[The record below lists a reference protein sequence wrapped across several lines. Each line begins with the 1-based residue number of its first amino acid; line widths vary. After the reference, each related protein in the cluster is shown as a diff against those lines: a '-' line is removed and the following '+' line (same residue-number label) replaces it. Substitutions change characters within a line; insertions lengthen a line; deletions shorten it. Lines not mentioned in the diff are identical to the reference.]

1 MGTATISME
10 TSSQDF
16 PQPTRRRGGVSP
28 GGEKPHRKL
37 EFVHLPL
44 ETQKQ
49 IIRHV
54 SIRLLVWQPNLMRS
68 CQVNWKDLFTLQRVS
83 APFFYLATAEIYRD
97 LNLNITNSGDEELG
111 LPRTHAAEALQ
122 TILASEHDYGS
133 HIKTLRIGVAED
145 NIEQNTSL
153 ANSHRN
159 EHLLMTRLL
168 WDSKSDSSK
177 FLNTSLLLV
186 ARKAWKLETFQ

>member
-16 PQPTRRRGGVSP
+16 PQPTGQRGGVSP
-28 GGEKPHRKL
+28 GGKKPHRKL

-49 IIRHV
+49 IIRQV
-54 SIRLLVWQPNLMRS
+54 SIRLLVWQSNLMRT

-133 HIKTLRIGVAED
+133 HIKSLRIGVAED

>member
-1 MGTATISME
+1 ME
-10 TSSQDF
+10 TSTQDF
-16 PQPTRRRGGVSP
+16 PQPTRRLDSVAV
-28 GGEKPHRKL
+28 GGERPHGKL

-54 SIRLLVWQPNLMRS
+54 SIRLLLWQRYLMRI
-68 CQVNWKDLFTLQRVS
+68 CQVNWKDLFTLQRLS
-83 APFFYLATAEIYRD
+83 PHFFYLATAEIYRD

-133 HIKTLRIGVAED
+133 HIKTLRIGVAEE
-145 NIEQNTSL
+145 NVEQNTNIAS
-153 ANSHRN
+153 AHRN
-159 EHLLMTRLL
+159 DHLLMTRLL

-186 ARKAWKLETFQ
+186 ARKATILETFQ

>member
-1 MGTATISME
+1 MGTTTISME

-16 PQPTRRRGGVSP
+16 SQPTRRQGGVSL
-28 GGEKPHRKL
+28 GGEKPHRKV
-37 EFVHLPL
+37 EFIHLPL

-54 SIRLLVWQPNLMRS
+54 SIRLLVWQPNLMRT

-122 TILASEHDYGS
+122 TILASEHEYGS

-145 NIEQNTSL
+145 NVEQNTSL

-186 ARKAWKLETFQ
+186 ARKACKLETFQ